1 MRAENNGYR
10 NGQVLVNGQFRQ
22 KTKRVIN
29 ILQVIFFGSFN
40 QRQNLFKL
48 NK

>member
-29 ILQVIFFGSFN
+29 ILLVFFLDQSIKG
-40 QRQNLFKL
+40 KTCL
-48 NK
+48 N